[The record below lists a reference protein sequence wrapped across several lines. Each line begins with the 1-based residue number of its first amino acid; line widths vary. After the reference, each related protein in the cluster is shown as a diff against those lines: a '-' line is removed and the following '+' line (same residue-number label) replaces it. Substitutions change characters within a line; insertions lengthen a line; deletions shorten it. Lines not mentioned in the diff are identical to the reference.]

1 MVTISKGDSGRLN
14 TDTIKVTD
22 ISVSAKPTT
31 LTLSTLLFLH
41 VDLLTDRQPT
51 IKIADQTVD
60 NYIIRFKS
68 RYLKSPNIDLL
79 ITQQLPLQRA

>member
-1 MVTISKGDSGRLN
+1 MVTISKGDSGHLN

-31 LTLSTLLFLH
+31 LTLSTLVFLH

-79 ITQQLPLQRA
+79 ITNN